1 MPTFFI
7 LSGMCTDWHK
17 DSIANFVKRRIKSL
31 LLPFLIYSLIVI
43 LISQWSDL
51 YLFSLTNGWRGY
63 ALWFV
68 PVFMLALI
76 MSKLY
81 FTITNGVFRIIFFV
95 LLILTASYL
104 SYSGTHLPWSISSVP
119 YSAILVISGYYLKRF
134 ADYIT
139 KLRIVYIILSMAIV
153 AAISYFFRLDIA
165 WNIIIPIVPI
175 TIAAIAGT
183 GMLINISCYI
193 EKFNSLISKLCVY
206 IGRETF
212 VIMAFSQL
220 IIILISLNLQL
231 TPIFKYLLLLI
242 LLFLLINLKKT
253 LCLIFKEFI
262 ISR

>member
-17 DSIANFVKRRIKSL
+17 DSIANFVKRRFKSL

-51 YLFSLTNGWRGY
+51 HLFSLTNGWGD

-68 PVFMLALI
+68 PVCMLALI

-81 FTITNGVFRIIFFV
+81 FTITNGVFRIIFLV

-139 KLRIVYIILSMAIV
+139 KPRIVYIILSMAIV

-165 WNIIIPIVPI
+165 WNNITPIVPI

-193 EKFNSLISKLCVY
+193 EKFNSLISKLCIY
-206 IGRETF
+206 WKGNF
-212 VIMAFSQL
+212 CYNGFFS
-220 IIILISLNLQL
+220 IDNNLD
-231 TPIFKYLLLLI
+231 
-242 LLFLLINLKKT
+242 
-253 LCLIFKEFI
+253 
-262 ISR
+262 